1 MKSNWKSAVFSVKKS
16 KTFKIMRLLMIF
28 CFFFVSGA
36 MANGYSQEQVVSLNL
51 HQCDVNTL
59 CQEIWKQT
67 GLRFI
72 YNEEH
77 VKNLTAFDVKADKK
91 TVREVLDQVF
101 DNTSLRYFFEQD
113 VIYIL
118 AKSGQVKKPETK
130 QASGTVKDKKGEP
143 LPGVTV
149 LIKGTHNGVV
159 TDIDGNFMIKI
170 PSDTVTFVFSFVGMK
185 KQEVKYAPGK
195 KLNIVME
202 EDVEQM
208 EEVVVT
214 GYQTLSKE
222 RNAGSFGIVS
232 GSEIKERVG
241 LTGSVLESMEGLT
254 SGLNINYADGQ
265 DKYLIRGLTS
275 ISSNRSPL
283 FVVDGVAMSSENF
296 ENMVNSNDIE
306 NITFLKDATA
316 ASIWGAR
323 AANGVVV
330 ITTKKGKDTDRKI
343 KISYDGSFTY
353 KGMPDFGYM
362 EYMSSG
368 TLIKSAT
375 EIFDP
380 EFYTWNAVTTTNNG
394 IGGFLPIVYPHELP
408 MYKAVNKEYTEA
420 ERDEELARLASLNNR
435 SQIEDLFMQPAFF
448 TNHSLSFMG
457 GSGVHRY
464 YGSLGFGND
473 QTNDKVRTNKYMLN
487 LKQDFNFTDWLKIDL
502 TVNLAMTDKKN
513 KSMYSVDNSILPYM
527 MFKDENGNALSHS
540 VLKFYEPDR
549 LNYENLS
556 GVSLDYIPLEDN
568 RDGFNKS
575 TLLNAR
581 VNAGIEIKLWKGLSY
596 SGRFQYQ
603 RSEGKAEQF
612 NDQESFS
619 VRRELVE
626 FAQAATTENGVPTFY
641 LPETGGHYTNTSTYN
656 TDWTV
661 RNQLMYDRN
670 FEESVSHV
678 TGLAGMEVRGTLTNS
693 HGTFSRGYDP
703 QTMTYNSY
711 DEGELIKNGIKN
723 PILKQGTSAV
733 NKLTKKHFTDS
744 ETEYR
749 FVSFYAN
756 GAYTYNSKYT
766 LNASIRVDQSNL
778 FGSDPSVQYKPVWS
792 VGGAW
797 TLGQENFM
805 QNISWLD
812 RLVLRFSYG
821 LGGNSPDPGLG
832 GPYDVLIVTQDA
844 AYPGKGY
851 NVVTPAN
858 DKLTWEKTRT
868 VNAGVDFSVLQGR
881 LNGSLDAY
889 FKKTTDLLGN
899 VPLNPVTGWVNAL
912 ANLGTMTNK
921 GFEFSLNSQNM
932 SGVFNWSTNF
942 TLTYNKNKI
951 EELSVANALSPSSI
965 IYENYVEGY
974 AAGSLFAYRWAGLD
988 NMGDPQVYD
997 ENGEKVKLTQ
1007 DLTDLKCMRYM
1018 GTMQAPW
1025 YGGLTNT
1032 FSYKGIELSCM
1043 FVYNLG
1049 HKMRNDVNQFYAGR
1063 ITSNLHKDFDK
1074 RWRQPGDE
1082 NITDIPSYEANTKT
1096 STTRRDISLYRFSD
1110 QQVLDASYIKLR
1122 NLSLAYALPSGI
1134 CDRLSA
1140 ENIKIRFQVSNLFY
1154 WAANHQGIDP
1164 EAMNLRNG
1172 VRATQFGPSWSIGLT
1187 VNFK

>member
-28 CFFFVSGA
+28 CFFFVSGV

-118 AKSGQVKKPETK
+118 AKSDQVKKPETK

-362 EYMSSG
+362 QYMSSG

-513 KSMYSVDNSILPYM
+513 
-527 MFKDENGNALSHS
+527 
-540 VLKFYEPDR
+540 
-549 LNYENLS
+549 
-556 GVSLDYIPLEDN
+556 
-568 RDGFNKS
+568 
-575 TLLNAR
+575 
-581 VNAGIEIKLWKGLSY
+581 
-596 SGRFQYQ
+596 
-603 RSEGKAEQF
+603 
-612 NDQESFS
+612 
-619 VRRELVE
+619 
-626 FAQAATTENGVPTFY
+626 
-641 LPETGGHYTNTSTYN
+641 
-656 TDWTV
+656 
-661 RNQLMYDRN
+661 
-670 FEESVSHV
+670 
-678 TGLAGMEVRGTLTNS
+678 
-693 HGTFSRGYDP
+693 
-703 QTMTYNSY
+703 
-711 DEGELIKNGIKN
+711 
-723 PILKQGTSAV
+723 
-733 NKLTKKHFTDS
+733 
-744 ETEYR
+744 
-749 FVSFYAN
+749 
-756 GAYTYNSKYT
+756 
-766 LNASIRVDQSNL
+766 
-778 FGSDPSVQYKPVWS
+778 
-792 VGGAW
+792 
-797 TLGQENFM
+797 
-805 QNISWLD
+805 
-812 RLVLRFSYG
+812 
-821 LGGNSPDPGLG
+821 
-832 GPYDVLIVTQDA
+832 
-844 AYPGKGY
+844 
-851 NVVTPAN
+851 
-858 DKLTWEKTRT
+858 
-868 VNAGVDFSVLQGR
+868 
-881 LNGSLDAY
+881 
-889 FKKTTDLLGN
+889 
-899 VPLNPVTGWVNAL
+899 
-912 ANLGTMTNK
+912 
-921 GFEFSLNSQNM
+921 
-932 SGVFNWSTNF
+932 
-942 TLTYNKNKI
+942 
-951 EELSVANALSPSSI
+951 
-965 IYENYVEGY
+965 
-974 AAGSLFAYRWAGLD
+974 
-988 NMGDPQVYD
+988 
-997 ENGEKVKLTQ
+997 
-1007 DLTDLKCMRYM
+1007 
-1018 GTMQAPW
+1018 
-1025 YGGLTNT
+1025 
-1032 FSYKGIELSCM
+1032 
-1043 FVYNLG
+1043 
-1049 HKMRNDVNQFYAGR
+1049 
-1063 ITSNLHKDFDK
+1063 
-1074 RWRQPGDE
+1074 
-1082 NITDIPSYEANTKT
+1082 
-1096 STTRRDISLYRFSD
+1096 
-1110 QQVLDASYIKLR
+1110 
-1122 NLSLAYALPSGI
+1122 
-1134 CDRLSA
+1134 
-1140 ENIKIRFQVSNLFY
+1140 
-1154 WAANHQGIDP
+1154 
-1164 EAMNLRNG
+1164 
-1172 VRATQFGPSWSIGLT
+1172 
-1187 VNFK
+1187 

>member
-362 EYMSSG
+362 QYMSSG

-394 IGGFLPIVYPHELP
+394 ISGFLPIVYPHELP

-502 TVNLAMTDKKN
+502 TVNLAMTDKKT
-513 KSMYSVDNSILPYM
+513 
-527 MFKDENGNALSHS
+527 
-540 VLKFYEPDR
+540 
-549 LNYENLS
+549 
-556 GVSLDYIPLEDN
+556 N
-568 RDGFNKS
+568 RC
-575 TLLNAR
+575 
-581 VNAGIEIKLWKGLSY
+581 
-596 SGRFQYQ
+596 
-603 RSEGKAEQF
+603 
-612 NDQESFS
+612 
-619 VRRELVE
+619 
-626 FAQAATTENGVPTFY
+626 
-641 LPETGGHYTNTSTYN
+641 
-656 TDWTV
+656 
-661 RNQLMYDRN
+661 
-670 FEESVSHV
+670 
-678 TGLAGMEVRGTLTNS
+678 
-693 HGTFSRGYDP
+693 
-703 QTMTYNSY
+703 
-711 DEGELIKNGIKN
+711 
-723 PILKQGTSAV
+723 
-733 NKLTKKHFTDS
+733 
-744 ETEYR
+744 
-749 FVSFYAN
+749 
-756 GAYTYNSKYT
+756 
-766 LNASIRVDQSNL
+766 IR
-778 FGSDPSVQYKPVWS
+778 
-792 VGGAW
+792 
-797 TLGQENFM
+797 
-805 QNISWLD
+805 
-812 RLVLRFSYG
+812 
-821 LGGNSPDPGLG
+821 
-832 GPYDVLIVTQDA
+832 
-844 AYPGKGY
+844 
-851 NVVTPAN
+851 
-858 DKLTWEKTRT
+858 
-868 VNAGVDFSVLQGR
+868 
-881 LNGSLDAY
+881 
-889 FKKTTDLLGN
+889 
-899 VPLNPVTGWVNAL
+899 
-912 ANLGTMTNK
+912 
-921 GFEFSLNSQNM
+921 
-932 SGVFNWSTNF
+932 
-942 TLTYNKNKI
+942 
-951 EELSVANALSPSSI
+951 
-965 IYENYVEGY
+965 
-974 AAGSLFAYRWAGLD
+974 
-988 NMGDPQVYD
+988 
-997 ENGEKVKLTQ
+997 
-1007 DLTDLKCMRYM
+1007 
-1018 GTMQAPW
+1018 
-1025 YGGLTNT
+1025 
-1032 FSYKGIELSCM
+1032 
-1043 FVYNLG
+1043 
-1049 HKMRNDVNQFYAGR
+1049 
-1063 ITSNLHKDFDK
+1063 
-1074 RWRQPGDE
+1074 
-1082 NITDIPSYEANTKT
+1082 
-1096 STTRRDISLYRFSD
+1096 
-1110 QQVLDASYIKLR
+1110 
-1122 NLSLAYALPSGI
+1122 
-1134 CDRLSA
+1134 
-1140 ENIKIRFQVSNLFY
+1140 
-1154 WAANHQGIDP
+1154 
-1164 EAMNLRNG
+1164 
-1172 VRATQFGPSWSIGLT
+1172 
-1187 VNFK
+1187 

>member
-118 AKSGQVKKPETK
+118 AKSGQVKKQETK

-159 TDIDGNFMIKI
+159 TDVDGNFMIKI
-170 PSDTVTFVFSFVGMK
+170 PRDTVTFVFSFVGMK
-185 KQEVKYAPGK
+185 KQEVKYTPGK

-306 NITFLKDATA
+306 SITFLKDATA

-362 EYMSSG
+362 QYMSSG

-394 IGGFLPIVYPHELP
+394 ISGFLPIVYPHELP
-408 MYKAVNKEYTEA
+408 MYKAINKEYTEVQ
-420 ERDEELARLASLNNR
+420 RDEELARLASLNNR

-502 TVNLAMTDKKN
+502 TVNLAMTDKKD
-513 KSMYSVDNSILPYM
+513 KSMYSVNNSILPYM
-527 MFKDENGNALSHS
+527 MFKDENGDALSYS
-540 VLKFYEPDR
+540 VLNFYEPDR

-626 FAQAATTENGVPTFY
+626 FAQAATTENGVP
-641 LPETGGHYTNTSTYN
+641 
-656 TDWTV
+656 
-661 RNQLMYDRN
+661 
-670 FEESVSHV
+670 
-678 TGLAGMEVRGTLTNS
+678 EV
-693 HGTFSRGYDP
+693 
-703 QTMTYNSY
+703 
-711 DEGELIKNGIKN
+711 I
-723 PILKQGTSAV
+723 
-733 NKLTKKHFTDS
+733 
-744 ETEYR
+744 
-749 FVSFYAN
+749 
-756 GAYTYNSKYT
+756 
-766 LNASIRVDQSNL
+766 
-778 FGSDPSVQYKPVWS
+778 
-792 VGGAW
+792 
-797 TLGQENFM
+797 
-805 QNISWLD
+805 
-812 RLVLRFSYG
+812 
-821 LGGNSPDPGLG
+821 
-832 GPYDVLIVTQDA
+832 
-844 AYPGKGY
+844 
-851 NVVTPAN
+851 
-858 DKLTWEKTRT
+858 TRIP
-868 VNAGVDFSVLQGR
+868 R
-881 LNGSLDAY
+881 
-889 FKKTTDLLGN
+889 
-899 VPLNPVTGWVNAL
+899 
-912 ANLGTMTNK
+912 
-921 GFEFSLNSQNM
+921 
-932 SGVFNWSTNF
+932 
-942 TLTYNKNKI
+942 
-951 EELSVANALSPSSI
+951 
-965 IYENYVEGY
+965 
-974 AAGSLFAYRWAGLD
+974 
-988 NMGDPQVYD
+988 
-997 ENGEKVKLTQ
+997 
-1007 DLTDLKCMRYM
+1007 
-1018 GTMQAPW
+1018 
-1025 YGGLTNT
+1025 
-1032 FSYKGIELSCM
+1032 
-1043 FVYNLG
+1043 
-1049 HKMRNDVNQFYAGR
+1049 R
-1063 ITSNLHKDFDK
+1063 IT
-1074 RWRQPGDE
+1074 R
-1082 NITDIPSYEANTKT
+1082 
-1096 STTRRDISLYRFSD
+1096 
-1110 QQVLDASYIKLR
+1110 
-1122 NLSLAYALPSGI
+1122 
-1134 CDRLSA
+1134 
-1140 ENIKIRFQVSNLFY
+1140 
-1154 WAANHQGIDP
+1154 
-1164 EAMNLRNG
+1164 
-1172 VRATQFGPSWSIGLT
+1172 IGLYVT
-1187 VNFK
+1187 S

>member
-28 CFFFVSGA
+28 CFVFVSGA

-362 EYMSSG
+362 QYMSSG

-394 IGGFLPIVYPHELP
+394 ISGFLPIVYPHELP

-540 VLKFYEPDR
+540 VLNFYEPDR

-603 RSEGKAEQF
+603 RSEVKP
-612 NDQESFS
+612 N
-619 VRRELVE
+619 
-626 FAQAATTENGVPTFY
+626 N
-641 LPETGGHYTNTSTYN
+641 
-656 TDWTV
+656 
-661 RNQLMYDRN
+661 LM
-670 FEESVSHV
+670 
-678 TGLAGMEVRGTLTNS
+678 T
-693 HGTFSRGYDP
+693 
-703 QTMTYNSY
+703 
-711 DEGELIKNGIKN
+711 KN
-723 PILKQGTSAV
+723 PS
-733 NKLTKKHFTDS
+733 
-744 ETEYR
+744 
-749 FVSFYAN
+749 
-756 GAYTYNSKYT
+756 
-766 LNASIRVDQSNL
+766 
-778 FGSDPSVQYKPVWS
+778 PC
-792 VGGAW
+792 VG
-797 TLGQENFM
+797 N
-805 QNISWLD
+805 
-812 RLVLRFSYG
+812 
-821 LGGNSPDPGLG
+821 
-832 GPYDVLIVTQDA
+832 
-844 AYPGKGY
+844 
-851 NVVTPAN
+851 
-858 DKLTWEKTRT
+858 
-868 VNAGVDFSVLQGR
+868 
-881 LNGSLDAY
+881 
-889 FKKTTDLLGN
+889 
-899 VPLNPVTGWVNAL
+899 
-912 ANLGTMTNK
+912 
-921 GFEFSLNSQNM
+921 
-932 SGVFNWSTNF
+932 
-942 TLTYNKNKI
+942 
-951 EELSVANALSPSSI
+951 
-965 IYENYVEGY
+965 
-974 AAGSLFAYRWAGLD
+974 
-988 NMGDPQVYD
+988 
-997 ENGEKVKLTQ
+997 
-1007 DLTDLKCMRYM
+1007 
-1018 GTMQAPW
+1018 
-1025 YGGLTNT
+1025 
-1032 FSYKGIELSCM
+1032 
-1043 FVYNLG
+1043 
-1049 HKMRNDVNQFYAGR
+1049 
-1063 ITSNLHKDFDK
+1063 
-1074 RWRQPGDE
+1074 
-1082 NITDIPSYEANTKT
+1082 
-1096 STTRRDISLYRFSD
+1096 
-1110 QQVLDASYIKLR
+1110 
-1122 NLSLAYALPSGI
+1122 
-1134 CDRLSA
+1134 
-1140 ENIKIRFQVSNLFY
+1140 
-1154 WAANHQGIDP
+1154 
-1164 EAMNLRNG
+1164 
-1172 VRATQFGPSWSIGLT
+1172 
-1187 VNFK
+1187 

>member
-118 AKSGQVKKPETK
+118 AKSGQVKKQETK

-170 PSDTVTFVFSFVGMK
+170 PRDTVTFVFSFVGMK
-185 KQEVKYAPGK
+185 KQEVKYTPGK

-306 NITFLKDATA
+306 SITFLKDATA

-362 EYMSSG
+362 QYMSSG

-394 IGGFLPIVYPHELP
+394 ISGFLPIVYPHELP
-408 MYKAVNKEYTEA
+408 MYKAVNKEYTEV

-513 KSMYSVDNSILPYM
+513 KSMYSVNNSILPYM

-540 VLKFYEPDR
+540 VLNFYEPDR

-581 VNAGIEIKLWKGLSY
+581 VNAGI
-596 SGRFQYQ
+596 
-603 RSEGKAEQF
+603 
-612 NDQESFS
+612 
-619 VRRELVE
+619 
-626 FAQAATTENGVPTFY
+626 
-641 LPETGGHYTNTSTYN
+641 
-656 TDWTV
+656 
-661 RNQLMYDRN
+661 
-670 FEESVSHV
+670 
-678 TGLAGMEVRGTLTNS
+678 
-693 HGTFSRGYDP
+693 
-703 QTMTYNSY
+703 
-711 DEGELIKNGIKN
+711 
-723 PILKQGTSAV
+723 
-733 NKLTKKHFTDS
+733 
-744 ETEYR
+744 
-749 FVSFYAN
+749 
-756 GAYTYNSKYT
+756 
-766 LNASIRVDQSNL
+766 
-778 FGSDPSVQYKPVWS
+778 
-792 VGGAW
+792 
-797 TLGQENFM
+797 
-805 QNISWLD
+805 
-812 RLVLRFSYG
+812 
-821 LGGNSPDPGLG
+821 
-832 GPYDVLIVTQDA
+832 
-844 AYPGKGY
+844 
-851 NVVTPAN
+851 
-858 DKLTWEKTRT
+858 
-868 VNAGVDFSVLQGR
+868 
-881 LNGSLDAY
+881 
-889 FKKTTDLLGN
+889 
-899 VPLNPVTGWVNAL
+899 
-912 ANLGTMTNK
+912 
-921 GFEFSLNSQNM
+921 
-932 SGVFNWSTNF
+932 
-942 TLTYNKNKI
+942 
-951 EELSVANALSPSSI
+951 
-965 IYENYVEGY
+965 
-974 AAGSLFAYRWAGLD
+974 
-988 NMGDPQVYD
+988 
-997 ENGEKVKLTQ
+997 
-1007 DLTDLKCMRYM
+1007 
-1018 GTMQAPW
+1018 
-1025 YGGLTNT
+1025 
-1032 FSYKGIELSCM
+1032 
-1043 FVYNLG
+1043 
-1049 HKMRNDVNQFYAGR
+1049 
-1063 ITSNLHKDFDK
+1063 
-1074 RWRQPGDE
+1074 
-1082 NITDIPSYEANTKT
+1082 
-1096 STTRRDISLYRFSD
+1096 
-1110 QQVLDASYIKLR
+1110 
-1122 NLSLAYALPSGI
+1122 
-1134 CDRLSA
+1134 
-1140 ENIKIRFQVSNLFY
+1140 
-1154 WAANHQGIDP
+1154 
-1164 EAMNLRNG
+1164 
-1172 VRATQFGPSWSIGLT
+1172 
-1187 VNFK
+1187 

>member
-118 AKSGQVKKPETK
+118 AKSGQVKKQETK

-170 PSDTVTFVFSFVGMK
+170 PRDTVTFVFSFVGMK
-185 KQEVKYAPGK
+185 KQEVKYTPGK

-306 NITFLKDATA
+306 SITFLKDATA

-362 EYMSSG
+362 QYMSSG

-394 IGGFLPIVYPHELP
+394 ISGFLPIVYPHELP
-408 MYKAVNKEYTEA
+408 MYKAINKEYTEVQ
-420 ERDEELARLASLNNR
+420 RDEELARLASLNNR

-502 TVNLAMTDKKN
+502 TVNLAMTDKKD
-513 KSMYSVDNSILPYM
+513 KSMYSVNNSILPYM
-527 MFKDENGNALSHS
+527 MFKDENGDALSHS
-540 VLKFYEPDR
+540 VLNFYEPDR

-581 VNAGIEIKLWKGLSY
+581 VN
-596 SGRFQYQ
+596 
-603 RSEGKAEQF
+603 
-612 NDQESFS
+612 
-619 VRRELVE
+619 
-626 FAQAATTENGVPTFY
+626 
-641 LPETGGHYTNTSTYN
+641 
-656 TDWTV
+656 
-661 RNQLMYDRN
+661 
-670 FEESVSHV
+670 
-678 TGLAGMEVRGTLTNS
+678 
-693 HGTFSRGYDP
+693 
-703 QTMTYNSY
+703 
-711 DEGELIKNGIKN
+711 
-723 PILKQGTSAV
+723 
-733 NKLTKKHFTDS
+733 
-744 ETEYR
+744 
-749 FVSFYAN
+749 
-756 GAYTYNSKYT
+756 
-766 LNASIRVDQSNL
+766 
-778 FGSDPSVQYKPVWS
+778 
-792 VGGAW
+792 
-797 TLGQENFM
+797 
-805 QNISWLD
+805 
-812 RLVLRFSYG
+812 
-821 LGGNSPDPGLG
+821 
-832 GPYDVLIVTQDA
+832 
-844 AYPGKGY
+844 
-851 NVVTPAN
+851 
-858 DKLTWEKTRT
+858 
-868 VNAGVDFSVLQGR
+868 
-881 LNGSLDAY
+881 
-889 FKKTTDLLGN
+889 
-899 VPLNPVTGWVNAL
+899 
-912 ANLGTMTNK
+912 
-921 GFEFSLNSQNM
+921 
-932 SGVFNWSTNF
+932 
-942 TLTYNKNKI
+942 
-951 EELSVANALSPSSI
+951 
-965 IYENYVEGY
+965 
-974 AAGSLFAYRWAGLD
+974 
-988 NMGDPQVYD
+988 
-997 ENGEKVKLTQ
+997 
-1007 DLTDLKCMRYM
+1007 
-1018 GTMQAPW
+1018 
-1025 YGGLTNT
+1025 
-1032 FSYKGIELSCM
+1032 
-1043 FVYNLG
+1043 
-1049 HKMRNDVNQFYAGR
+1049 
-1063 ITSNLHKDFDK
+1063 
-1074 RWRQPGDE
+1074 
-1082 NITDIPSYEANTKT
+1082 
-1096 STTRRDISLYRFSD
+1096 
-1110 QQVLDASYIKLR
+1110 
-1122 NLSLAYALPSGI
+1122 
-1134 CDRLSA
+1134 
-1140 ENIKIRFQVSNLFY
+1140 
-1154 WAANHQGIDP
+1154 
-1164 EAMNLRNG
+1164 
-1172 VRATQFGPSWSIGLT
+1172 
-1187 VNFK
+1187 

>member
-330 ITTKKGKDTDRKI
+330 ITTKKCKDTDRKI

-362 EYMSSG
+362 QYMSSG

-394 IGGFLPIVYPHELP
+394 ISGFLPIVYPHELP

-540 VLKFYEPDR
+540 VLNFYEPDR

-581 VNAGIEIKLWKGLSY
+581 VNAGI
-596 SGRFQYQ
+596 
-603 RSEGKAEQF
+603 
-612 NDQESFS
+612 
-619 VRRELVE
+619 
-626 FAQAATTENGVPTFY
+626 
-641 LPETGGHYTNTSTYN
+641 
-656 TDWTV
+656 
-661 RNQLMYDRN
+661 
-670 FEESVSHV
+670 
-678 TGLAGMEVRGTLTNS
+678 
-693 HGTFSRGYDP
+693 
-703 QTMTYNSY
+703 
-711 DEGELIKNGIKN
+711 
-723 PILKQGTSAV
+723 
-733 NKLTKKHFTDS
+733 
-744 ETEYR
+744 
-749 FVSFYAN
+749 
-756 GAYTYNSKYT
+756 
-766 LNASIRVDQSNL
+766 
-778 FGSDPSVQYKPVWS
+778 
-792 VGGAW
+792 
-797 TLGQENFM
+797 
-805 QNISWLD
+805 
-812 RLVLRFSYG
+812 
-821 LGGNSPDPGLG
+821 
-832 GPYDVLIVTQDA
+832 
-844 AYPGKGY
+844 
-851 NVVTPAN
+851 
-858 DKLTWEKTRT
+858 
-868 VNAGVDFSVLQGR
+868 
-881 LNGSLDAY
+881 
-889 FKKTTDLLGN
+889 
-899 VPLNPVTGWVNAL
+899 
-912 ANLGTMTNK
+912 
-921 GFEFSLNSQNM
+921 
-932 SGVFNWSTNF
+932 
-942 TLTYNKNKI
+942 
-951 EELSVANALSPSSI
+951 
-965 IYENYVEGY
+965 
-974 AAGSLFAYRWAGLD
+974 
-988 NMGDPQVYD
+988 
-997 ENGEKVKLTQ
+997 
-1007 DLTDLKCMRYM
+1007 
-1018 GTMQAPW
+1018 
-1025 YGGLTNT
+1025 
-1032 FSYKGIELSCM
+1032 
-1043 FVYNLG
+1043 
-1049 HKMRNDVNQFYAGR
+1049 
-1063 ITSNLHKDFDK
+1063 
-1074 RWRQPGDE
+1074 
-1082 NITDIPSYEANTKT
+1082 
-1096 STTRRDISLYRFSD
+1096 
-1110 QQVLDASYIKLR
+1110 
-1122 NLSLAYALPSGI
+1122 
-1134 CDRLSA
+1134 
-1140 ENIKIRFQVSNLFY
+1140 
-1154 WAANHQGIDP
+1154 
-1164 EAMNLRNG
+1164 
-1172 VRATQFGPSWSIGLT
+1172 
-1187 VNFK
+1187 